1 MKKGPSNRLG
11 LYIGIYSLS
20 ILLFCQ
26 PLSAQNEDAN
36 LHKENSFKSHLFFG
50 GGFGLQFG
58 SVTLIE
64 LSPLVGYKVT
74 PKLGIGVSPT
84 YKYYS
89 YNNSYYSSS
98 RLENNIYGGS
108 IFARYMIFENIFAH
122 AEYESLFYNI
132 KVSGY
137 PTDMRQYNSL
147 LVGGGYRQQISGN
160 AAMNIM
166 VLWNLNDTPDSPY
179 TNPIIRIGFT
189 IGM

>member
-1 MKKGPSNRLG
+1 MTSRSPNHFCI
-11 LYIGIYSLS
+11 YIGMVSLAV
-20 ILLFCQ
+20 ILFLQ
-26 PLSAQNEDAN
+26 TAYAQMEDVN
-36 LHKENSFKSHLFFG
+36 MQKKSDFKSHLFFG

-74 PKLGIGVSPT
+74 PKLGIGLSPT

-89 YNNSYYSSS
+89 YKNAYYSSS
-98 RLENNIYGGS
+98 RLENNVYGGS

-132 KVSGY
+132 KVPGY
-137 PTDMRQYNSL
+137 PIDMRQYNSF
-147 LVGGGYRQQISGN
+147 LVGGGYRQQISAN
-160 AAMNIM
+160 AAMNLM

-179 TNPIIRIGFT
+179 TNPIIRIGVT
-189 IGM
+189 VGM